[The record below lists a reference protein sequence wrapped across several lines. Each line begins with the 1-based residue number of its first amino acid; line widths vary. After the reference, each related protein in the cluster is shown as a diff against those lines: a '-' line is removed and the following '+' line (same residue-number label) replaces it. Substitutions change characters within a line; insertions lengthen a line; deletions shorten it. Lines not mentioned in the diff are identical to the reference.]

1 MELTKKQKI
10 IAAVVFFS
18 LLAAVGIGGNI
29 IKARKLEKAHTY
41 PTAEEMQSLERITEF
56 ALDELKAWADE
67 KGYYAS
73 GVPGSPAVPAVSQNA
88 GKAIGIYKEKETKE
102 ANKYDTIFNV
112 SFRARGGM
120 TVGLSRKT
128 NDLEG
133 ALEEIRGLLGQIAEV
148 NNLFDKTKIS
158 QAQLQEFLDESAD
171 NMQEQLRETGNYDK
185 TSGEEGGAEL
195 QICDYN
201 VLPGGTD
208 REYRYQI
215 YFRFSGEYDLK

>member
-41 PTAEEMQSLERITEF
+41 PTAEEMQNLERITEF
-56 ALDELKAWADE
+56 GVDELKAWADE

-73 GVPGSPAVPAVSQNA
+73 GVPGSPAVPAASQNA

-120 TVGLSRKT
+120 TVGLSRNT

-133 ALEEIRGLLGQIAEV
+133 ALEEILRLFPEELGDI
-148 NNLFDKTKIS
+148 
-158 QAQLQEFLDESAD
+158 QEFLDEIAD